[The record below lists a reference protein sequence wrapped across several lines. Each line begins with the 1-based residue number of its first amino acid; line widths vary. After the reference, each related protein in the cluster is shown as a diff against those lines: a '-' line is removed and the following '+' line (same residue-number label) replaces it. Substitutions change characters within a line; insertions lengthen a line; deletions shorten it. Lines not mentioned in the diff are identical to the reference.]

1 MLQVTVCA
9 VKVKYGCKRH
19 SWNWHNKLF
28 MHFMQCWTFQSKS
41 HLYDS
46 SFCACDI
53 TGSKTNHQMKMIK
66 KKTSSVPLRLWWVI
80 FINAKYI
87 ILSFLI
93 NKFPSG
99 LYSNLF
105 LTQLPCLNT
114 QLLRYCV
121 IAVLTIAVTHHCIS
135 GTLHYTVNTTINK
148 AHCILHTAWHTP
160 ISTLHW

>member
-1 MLQVTVCA
+1 MDAKGTHETDTINYSCISWKVLNLPVQESFIRLQFLCMWYYW
-9 VKVKYGCKRH
+9 KQNQP
-19 SWNWHNKLF
+19 SNEN
-28 MHFMQCWTFQSKS
+28 
-41 HLYDS
+41 D
-46 SFCACDI
+46 
-53 TGSKTNHQMKMIK
+53 K

-148 AHCILHTAWHTP
+148 AHCILYTAWHTP

>member
-28 MHFMQCWTFQSKS
+28 MHFMQSVEP
-41 HLYDS
+41 S
-46 SFCACDI
+46 SPRVIYTAPVFVHVILLEAKP
-53 TGSKTNHQMKMIK
+53 TIK
-66 KKTSSVPLRLWWVI
+66 WKWLKKTSSVPLRLWWVI

-148 AHCILHTAWHTP
+148 AHCILHTA
-160 ISTLHW
+160 